1 MTCNLINLIQEK
13 STLNYEVVKSI
24 AKTVWKKTVD
34 GVCGNKTTLNATL
47 VLNKEADR
55 TLAFTPWFVDLYSVE
70 SRHIEI

>member
-24 AKTVWKKTVD
+24 AKTVWKKTMLMGCVET
-34 GVCGNKTTLNATL
+34 KRLL
-47 VLNKEADR
+47 MLQVLNKEADR